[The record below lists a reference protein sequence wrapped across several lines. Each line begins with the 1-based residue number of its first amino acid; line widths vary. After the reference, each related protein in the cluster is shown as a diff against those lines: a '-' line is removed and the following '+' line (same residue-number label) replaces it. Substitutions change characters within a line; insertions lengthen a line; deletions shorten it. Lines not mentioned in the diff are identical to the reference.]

1 MQPPQFSGSLPAVLM
16 QAVDEHCVNAHV
28 APHTPD
34 PQKGA
39 VAGQIMPHA
48 PQFMGS
54 DCVLTQAA
62 PHVVN
67 GAAHAHCE
75 A

>member
-1 MQPPQFSGSLPAVLM
+1 MQE
-16 QAVDEHCVNAHV
+16 VDEHWVNAHV

-34 PQKGA
+34 AQNGVVAEQTVPQ
-39 VAGQIMPHA
+39 A

-54 DCVLTQAA
+54 DCVLTQVV

-67 GAAHAHCE
+67 GAAHAHCD